1 MKIAVTGATSRVG
14 NGVAQHLLK
23 EMKDVRVISRDIS
36 KLENLVSLGAK
47 PYECNPSNREK
58 LGKIFSEVDI
68 AYIMLQPN
76 YIIDSD
82 DFRQYQNTVIKS
94 IITAVKISNL
104 KNIVVL
110 SSWGAQENKGSGSVL
125 GLHNLEIA
133 LSNIPNINVLF
144 IRPGY
149 FMENILS
156 QIPNIIN
163 EGNLQ
168 GLFDPH
174 VKFPFIYTKDI
185 SEYIGKQILNFN
197 YKGKNTVELHGS
209 EDLNMNEVTKK
220 ISYKLHMGNLQY
232 KQNNEIEERLGM
244 EKAGYLENVIDIIIE
259 TTNALNSKKIRMI
272 EQRDSQNTTKTSFNQ
287 FLENVFVPLYH
298 KNLGKIKD

>member
-1 MKIAVTGATSRVG
+1 
-14 NGVAQHLLK
+14 
-23 EMKDVRVISRDIS
+23 MKDVRVISRDIS

-244 EKAGYLENVIDIIIE
+244 EKAGYSENVIDIIIE